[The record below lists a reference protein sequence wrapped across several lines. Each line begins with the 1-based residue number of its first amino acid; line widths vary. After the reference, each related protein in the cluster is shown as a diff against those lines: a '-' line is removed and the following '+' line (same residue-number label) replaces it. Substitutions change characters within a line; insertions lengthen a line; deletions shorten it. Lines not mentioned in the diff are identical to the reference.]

1 MIITD
6 THTHLYSE
14 QFNDDRQAMMQRA
27 LDNGVSRF
35 FIPAIDSSYTES
47 MLQLEKDYSK
57 NVSTLD
63 LTIETL
69 YSVISGDKG
78 VERDWNLFKYL
89 FHKDA
94 KLIPTGKT
102 EEGKTA
108 ARYMT
113 PEDYISSSGK
123 WLFENGFHEVE
134 LSRKTQTFGNI
145 TQVFSTYESFKS
157 KSDTKPFMRGI
168 NSIQLMNDGERWWII
183 NIYWMQESE
192 ENRIPEEY
200 LPKN

>member
-1 MIITD
+1 MKNKILFLFTVITLTINAQETKD
-6 THTHLYSE
+6 YTKNVAT
-14 QFNDDRQAMMQRA
+14 
-27 LDNGVSRF
+27 LDN
-35 FIPAIDSSYTES
+35 
-47 MLQLEKDYSK
+47 
-57 NVSTLD
+57 
-63 LTIETL
+63 TIETL

-78 VERDWNLFKYL
+78 VERDWDLFRHL
-89 FHKDA
+89 FHADA

-102 EEGKTA
+102 KEGKTV
-108 ARYMT
+108 ARYLT
-113 PEDYISSSGK
+113 PEDYIKSSGN

-134 LSRKTQTFGNI
+134 LNREVQTFGNI

-157 KSDTKPFMRGI
+157 KDDTEPFMRGI

-192 ENRIPEEY
+192 DNPIPEEY